1 MIRLA
6 RSLGVRPGEGP
17 LIGLVAAVFAAIE
30 VARGFGETAADSLV
44 ISRLGQ
50 ATLPWLFIGLGSV
63 SLAVALAFGAA
74 LGRFRRGSLFV
85 VVLVALAAIIG
96 VQAAA
101 LLAGAP
107 VVPVLWLT
115 VMATGAIAVTL
126 AWTVAGSVLDARQA
140 KRLFPVCT
148 SAAIAGSFVGTLG
161 AGPAAIAFGT
171 PGVVG
176 LEVAGLLI
184 SAALLARLATRPDA
198 ARLRATPARRPVVA
212 ELRSGFDFVIGSPLM
227 RLVTIAYVL
236 FSILTFSVT
245 SPFFRAMAEVFPPS
259 RSAELTVTLGV
270 LSAAVTATSFV
281 LSLVVAPRL
290 FARFGVAT
298 AALILPIVYVLGF
311 SAWIVAF
318 GPVSAVAFRYAQQ
331 TAQRGISNAAWSSFF
346 NVVPASRRAQVL
358 AFIDGVPG
366 QFGIVLSGVLLLTVA
381 AILDPAQIPWL
392 GLIAALI
399 CLVVVVAI
407 RRQYAEA
414 ILRALRAGLGEQ
426 VLQGG
431 PGIASLRADG
441 QGADALI
448 VALDDPQP
456 AVRGMAAELLGRLR
470 VARAAEA
477 VAARAVDTDAGVRAV
492 AVAAVASLD
501 ENLAAGLIDQALN
514 DEAGVVRAAAVEA
527 AVGAAP
533 EALQAASARL
543 TTDDD
548 PAVRASLAVAL
559 SSTGD
564 RSRAEALVTTLLSAT
579 DPAERIAGLRALER
593 FEAMLQSYLDGADS
607 AIEALGDANTSVR
620 RAAAETIRARPFIS
634 DPVIDLLEGDSPQ
647 TQEAVLWALDGHG
660 PQVRDSVLSWAR
672 GQVARAN
679 GLRQQRWAL
688 EDATDGGPTTVDA
701 TPVSG
706 GAMAFLIAILARR
719 EREILNRL
727 LIGLAVVGAPEAG
740 GLIRRCL
747 RSNDP
752 DVRAQAIEAVDS
764 VGDPVLRRAIVS
776 LLDPPGSAVRPGH
789 DRVLHDLSTDPDHWI
804 RALALRARAERAAIE
819 WFTIREQAR
828 ADADQT
834 VRDSLASLAEGGGLL
849 MPDAA
854 RMLGEIDRM
863 LFLRRVPLFAGLAP
877 EDLQRL
883 AKTCLERLYDADEVV
898 FREGELGDELVVIV
912 EGTVR
917 VVHVDADGTERLLR
931 RYEAGDHIG
940 EMALLRE
947 APRAATVIAEPP
959 GVRGLVIGGEGLT
972 SILRER
978 PDAAMALLATLA
990 TRLSQQ

>member
-1 MIRLA
+1 VTRLA

-17 LIGLVAAVFAAIE
+17 LVALVAAVFAAIE
-30 VARGFGETAADSLV
+30 IARGFGETAADSLV

-63 SLAVALAFGAA
+63 SLAVAIAFGAA
-74 LGRFRRGSLFV
+74 LGRFRRASLFI

-96 VQAAA
+96 VEAAA

-107 VVPVLWLT
+107 VVPILWLT

-148 SAAIAGSFVGTLG
+148 SAAIAGSFVGTLA

-176 LEVAGLLI
+176 LEVAGLI
-184 SAALLARLATRPDA
+184 VAAALLARLATRPNA
-198 ARLRATPARRPVVA
+198 ARLRTTPPRRPVVA
-212 ELRSGFDFVIGSPLM
+212 ELRSGFDFVLASPLM
-227 RLVTIAYVL
+227 RLVTLAYVL
-236 FSILTFSVT
+236 FSVLTFSVT

-298 AALILPIVYVLGF
+298 AALILPIVYVVGF
-311 SAWIVAF
+311 GAWIVAF
-318 GPVSAVAFRYAQQ
+318 GPVTAVVFRYAQQ

-366 QFGIVLSGVLLLTVA
+366 QFGIVLSGLLLLTVTA
-381 AILDPAQIPWL
+381 VLDPSQIPWL
-392 GLIAALI
+392 GLVAALI
-399 CLVVVVAI
+399 CLAVVVAI

-414 ILRALRAGLGEQ
+414 LLRALRAGLGEQ

-448 VALDDPQP
+448 AALDDPQP
-456 AVRGMAAELLGRLR
+456 QVRRMAAELLGQLR
-470 VARAAEA
+470 VTRAAEA
-477 VAARAVDTDAGVRAV
+477 LAARAVDTDPGVRAV
-492 AVAAVASLD
+492 AVEAVARLD
-501 ENLAAGLIDQALN
+501 QPLAARLIDQALN
-514 DEAGVVRAAAVEA
+514 DEAGVVRAAAVDA
-527 AVGAAP
+527 AVDAAP
-533 EALQAASARL
+533 EALRAATPRL
-543 TTDDD
+543 TTDDE
-548 PAVRASLAVAL
+548 PLVRAGLAVAL
-559 SSTGD
+559 SSIGD

-579 DPAERIAGLRALER
+579 APAERIAGLRALER
-593 FEAMLQSYLDGADS
+593 FEAMLQSYLDGTDA
-607 AIEALGDANTSVR
+607 AIEALGDPDTSVR

-634 DPVIDLLEGDSPQ
+634 DPVIELLEADSPQ
-647 TQEAVLWALDGHG
+647 THEAVLWALDGHG
-660 PQVRDSVLSWAR
+660 AQTRDAVLSWAR

-688 EDATDGGPTTVDA
+688 EDAPVGDATSLDA
-701 TPVSG
+701 TPVAG

-719 EREILNRL
+719 EREILNHL
-727 LIGLAVVGAPEAG
+727 LVGLAVVGAPEAG

-752 DVRAQAIEAVDS
+752 DVRAQAIEAIDS
-764 VGDPVLRRAIVS
+764 VGDAELRRAIVS
-776 LLDPPGSAVRPGH
+776 LLDPPGSAAQPGQ
-789 DRVLHDLSTDPDHWI
+789 DWVLRDLATDPDHWI
-804 RALALRARAERAAIE
+804 RALALRARAERAAVE
-819 WFTIREQAR
+819 WSTIREQAR
-828 ADADQT
+828 SDPDPT
-834 VRDSLASLAEGGGLL
+834 VRESLVSLAEGGGLL
-849 MPDAA
+849 VPDAA

-863 LFLRRVPLFAGLAP
+863 LFLRRVPLFADLAP

-883 AKTCLERLYDADEVV
+883 ATTCMERLYDAGEVV
-898 FREGELGDELVVIV
+898 FAEGELGDELVVIV

-917 VVHVDADGTERLLR
+917 VVHIEPDGTERLLR

-959 GVRGLVIGGEGLT
+959 GMRGLVIGGEGLT
-972 SILRER
+972 AILRER
-978 PDAAMALLATLA
+978 PEAAMALLATLA